1 MMITMKKIVRIGALM
16 LASAFVLAGC
26 QDEIQTSELTL
37 DLSKK
42 ATVQA
47 YLYAELDLTHQGLEF
62 VPNGTRVLI
71 SIPNSEFNPSA
82 SGNWIDTAYVNNGF
96 IQATVPVT
104 NTGVT
109 VQLIPAEFTY
119 DQVQPYG
126 AVSGVIPK
134 LYKFTGTSTLGAVKP
149 GQVRTQQITY
159 NSIEALSNHVE
170 TVSRR
175 FEGYA
180 DTDETEVGLEYVP
193 RGVVMTIFNSGWST
207 TVTVDF
213 SGRFDANVPVNET
226 VYFRFQAPKQV
237 YTTYPSTTVKTYRYT
252 TSGYFT
258 ESSPVL
264 TPLNFGGGELWE

>member
-82 SGNWIDTAYVNNGF
+82 SGTWMDTAYVNNGF

-104 NTGVT
+104 NAGVT
-109 VQLIPAEFTY
+109 VQFIPAEFTY
-119 DQVQPYG
+119 DQIQPFG

-134 LYKFTGTSTLGAVKP
+134 LYKFSGTSTLGAVKP

-159 NSIEALSNHVE
+159 NSQEALSNHVE
-170 TVSRR
+170 TVHRK
-175 FEGYA
+175 FEA
-180 DTDETEVGLEYVP
+180 LAELDETNTELEYVP
-193 RGVVMTIFNSGWST
+193 TNTIITIYNNGWST
-207 TVTVDF
+207 TVTVGGAGKFEAD
-213 SGRFDANVPVNET
+213 VPVGET
-226 VYFRFQAPKQV
+226 VTFRFVASKRY
-237 YTTYPSTTVKTYRYT
+237 YTSYPDTETKNYRYT
-252 TSGYFT
+252 ATGTYYET
-258 ESSPVL
+258 SPVL
-264 TPLNFGGGELWE
+264 TTLNFGGGVLWE